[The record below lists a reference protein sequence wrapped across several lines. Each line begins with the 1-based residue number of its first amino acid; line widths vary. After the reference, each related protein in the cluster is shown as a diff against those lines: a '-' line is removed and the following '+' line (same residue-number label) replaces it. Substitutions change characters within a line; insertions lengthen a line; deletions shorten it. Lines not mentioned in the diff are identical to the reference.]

1 MSVNRY
7 TPIDVRTERF
17 GRDPE
22 TYFGLFDLTKPLALW
37 EIAVGRVSS
46 HVGTPSGFG
55 LSAWTY
61 SLLAQ
66 IATNGVSQKYLDEI
80 ALELHRR
87 TVAPDSVSRLD
98 CVYLFPDLMTAQR
111 AIARWDRTPVCQ
123 GEVRH
128 LVLRFLTPPGRE
140 RITDPD
146 DFDHCRS
153 CWPRPH
159 WRDG

>member
-1 MSVNRY
+1 M
-7 TPIDVRTERF
+7 IVRDAAEA
-17 GRDPE
+17 DMAVVC
-22 TYFGLFDLTKPLALW
+22 DLYNAL
-37 EIAVGRVSS
+37 IRTTTG
-46 HVGTPSGFG
+46 
-55 LSAWTY
+55 AWTET
-61 SLLAQ
+61 LQ
-66 IATNGVSQKYLDEI
+66 TLDERL
-80 ALELHRR
+80 AWFAGQQQRGHPVLVADDGNAVVGFTSYESFRGDGKWPGYR
-87 TVAPDSVSRLD
+87 FTVEHTIHVTESHWGVG
-98 CVYLFPDLMTAQR
+98 
-111 AIARWDRTPVCQ
+111 IPVCQ